1 MNQAG
6 IGFFAAVRDA
16 ARQKLGPA
24 HPCTQALALAS
35 DGGDPATMA
44 KAQDELGR
52 LEPGELAE
60 LMAMAH
66 RTLREDTAAILRH
79 WRAPTGQRSN

>member
-60 LMAMAH
+60 LMAMPLTVASALMADCV
-66 RTLREDTAAILRH
+66 RLICE
-79 WRAPTGQRSN
+79 APPVAS

>member
-6 IGFFAAVRDA
+6 IGFFSAVRDA

-60 LMAMAH
+60 LMALAH
-66 RTLREDTAAILRH
+66 RALREDTAAILQH
-79 WRAPTGQRSN
+79 WRAPTRQRND